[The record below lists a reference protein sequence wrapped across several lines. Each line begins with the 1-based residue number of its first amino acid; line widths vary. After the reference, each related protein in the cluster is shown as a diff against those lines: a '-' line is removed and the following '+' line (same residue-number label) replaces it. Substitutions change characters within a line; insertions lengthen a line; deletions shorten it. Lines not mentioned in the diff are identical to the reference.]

1 MTNTLK
7 RQTLRNNEY
16 YGTQE
21 MFDRLYAQSQ
31 NNENFKK
38 LYELIID
45 ERNIRLAYRN
55 IKRNQGS
62 LIIGTDN
69 ATIDNIAKRKENEI
83 IDNVRE
89 RLKNYKPNKI
99 RRIEIPKPDG
109 SKRPFGIPTIEDR
122 LIQQCIKQ
130 ILEPIVEAKFHRH
143 SYGFRPNRSISH
155 AMARVMQLI
164 NINKLYYVVNIDI
177 KSFFDNV
184 NHSKLKKQLWSI
196 GIRDKKLLSIIH
208 KMLTAEVE
216 NYGTLNKG
224 LPQGGVLSPLLANIV
239 LNEFDWWISSQWETF
254 KSRHNYD
261 LTRIKNGREY
271 IDKSGMYRALRTQ
284 KLKEV
289 FIVRYADDFKIF
301 CRNYKDAKNIYEA
314 SKKWLSERLK
324 LEVNE
329 SKSGITNLKRNSTE
343 FLGFRIKAVPNKN
356 KYTARTSMSETSK
369 KNAIAKLTNQLK
381 RIQKNPRSTE
391 VFKLNA
397 IILRLQNY
405 YKRATMVSKDFAD
418 IAFIVERRLH
428 NRFKKN
434 ITTTGNTPKNFQ
446 KLYPHWNTYKPIF
459 LYGVR
464 VFIISDVKMDVPIK
478 FQQTI
483 SNYTQAGRNQIH
495 QKQKVADKNILEYL
509 IANPIQNQS
518 IEYNDNRISKYIAQ
532 KGNCAVT
539 GLPLQ
544 VGQMDCHHKKPK
556 FMGGTDK
563 YQNLTFILS
572 DVHKLIHAT
581 DEKTITKYIRKLKL
595 DEQSKRKIN
604 ELRKLANNQII
615 E

>member
-1 MTNTLK
+1 MTYTLK

-16 YGTQE
+16 YDTQE

-31 NNENFKK
+31 NNENFKR

-55 IKRNQGS
+55 IKRNQGA
-62 LIIGTDN
+62 LTAGTDD
-69 ATIDNIAKRKENEI
+69 ATISDVAEKKDNEI
-83 IDNVRE
+83 VNRIRE
-89 RLKNYKPNKI
+89 RLEDYKPNKI
-99 RRIEIPKPDG
+99 RRVEIPKPDG
-109 SKRPFGIPTIEDR
+109 SKRPLGIATIEDR

-130 ILEPIVEAKFHRH
+130 VLEPIVEAKFHRH
-143 SYGFRPNRSISH
+143 SYGFRPNRSVSH

-164 NINKLYYVVNIDI
+164 NINKLHYVVDIDI

-184 NHSKLKKQLWSI
+184 NHAKLKKQLWSM
-196 GIRDKKLLSIIH
+196 GIRDKRLLSILH
-208 KMLTAEVE
+208 KMLTTEVDG
-216 NYGTLNKG
+216 YGILNKG
-224 LPQGGVLSPLLANIV
+224 LPQGGILSPLLANIV
-239 LNEFDWWISSQWETF
+239 LNEFDWWVSSQWETF
-254 KSRHNYD
+254 KSNHNYD
-261 LTRIKNGREY
+261 LVRVKNGHEY
-271 IDKSGMYRALRTQ
+271 TDKSGMYRALRASN
-284 KLKEV
+284 LKEI

-301 CRNYKDAKNIYEA
+301 CRSYKDAKSIYEA
-314 SKKWLSERLK
+314 SKQWLSERLK
-324 LEVNE
+324 FEVNE

-343 FLGFRIKAVPNKN
+343 FLGFRIKAVPNKG

-369 KNAIAKLTNQLK
+369 KNAIAKLTDQLACIK
-381 RIQKNPRSTE
+381 KNPRSTE

-397 IILRLQNY
+397 IILGLQNY
-405 YKRATMVSKDFAD
+405 YNRATMVSKDFAD

-428 NRFKKN
+428 NRFKKV
-434 ITTTGNTPKNFQ
+434 ITTTGTTPKNFQ
-446 KLYPHWNTYKPIF
+446 KLYPNWKTYKPIF

-464 VFIISDVKMDVPIK
+464 VFIISDVKMDIPIK

-483 SNYTQAGRNQIH
+483 SNYSRAGRNQIH
-495 QKQKVADKNILEYL
+495 QELKVADRNVLEYL

-532 KGNCAVT
+532 KGKCAVT
-539 GLPLQ
+539 GLPLTI
-544 VGQMDCHHKKPK
+544 GQMDCHHKQPK
-556 FMGGTDK
+556 FLGGTDEYK
-563 YQNLTFILS
+563 NLIFILK

-581 DEKTITKYIRKLKL
+581 DEKTVTKYIRKLKL

-604 ELRKLANNQII
+604 ELRRLVNNQII

>member
-1 MTNTLK
+1 MTYTLK

-16 YGTQE
+16 YDTQE

-31 NNENFKK
+31 NNENFKR

-55 IKRNQGS
+55 IKRNQGA
-62 LIIGTDN
+62 LTTGTDDE
-69 ATIDNIAKRKENEI
+69 TISDVAERKDNEI
-83 IDNVRE
+83 VNRIRE
-89 RLKNYKPNKI
+89 RLEDYKPNKI
-99 RRIEIPKPDG
+99 RRVEIPKPDG
-109 SKRPFGIPTIEDR
+109 SRRPLGIATIEDR

-130 ILEPIVEAKFHRH
+130 VLEPIVEAKLHRH
-143 SYGFRPNRSISH
+143 SYGFRPNRSVSH

-184 NHSKLKKQLWSI
+184 NHAKLKKQLWSM
-196 GIRDKKLLSIIH
+196 GIRDKRLLSILH

-216 NYGTLNKG
+216 GYGTLNKG
-224 LPQGGVLSPLLANIV
+224 LPQGGILSPLLANIV
-239 LNEFDWWISSQWETF
+239 LNEFDWWVSSQWETF
-254 KSRHNYD
+254 KSDHNYD
-261 LTRIKNGREY
+261 AVRVKNGREY
-271 IDKSGMYRALRTQ
+271 IDKSGMYRALRMSN
-284 KLKEV
+284 LKEI

-301 CRNYKDAKNIYEA
+301 CRSYKDAKSIYEA
-314 SKKWLSERLK
+314 SKQWLSERLK

-343 FLGFRIKAVPNKN
+343 FLGFRIKAVPNKG

-369 KNAIAKLTNQLK
+369 KNAIAKLTNQLACIK
-381 RIQKNPRSTE
+381 KNPPSAE

-397 IILRLQNY
+397 IILGLQNY
-405 YKRATMVSKDFAD
+405 YNRATMVSKDFAD

-428 NRFKKN
+428 NRFKKVM
-434 ITTTGNTPKNFQ
+434 TTIGNTPKNFQ
-446 KLYPHWNTYKPIF
+446 KLYPNWKTYKPIF

-464 VFIISDVKMDVPIK
+464 VFIISDVKMDIPIK
-478 FQQTI
+478 FQQAI
-483 SNYTQAGRNQIH
+483 SNYTRAGRNQIH
-495 QKQKVADKNILEYL
+495 QELKVADRNVLEYL
-509 IANPIQNQS
+509 IANPIRNQS

-532 KGNCAVT
+532 KGKCAVT
-539 GLPLQ
+539 GLPLTI
-544 VGQMDCHHKKPK
+544 GQMDCHHKRPK
-556 FMGGTDK
+556 SLGGTDE
-563 YQNLTFILS
+563 YQNLIFIS
-572 DVHKLIHAT
+572 KDVHKLIHAT
-581 DEKTITKYIRKLKL
+581 DEKTITKYIRRLKL

-604 ELRKLANNQII
+604 ELRRLVNNQII

>member
-216 NYGTLNKG
+216 NYGILNKG

-397 IILRLQNY
+397 IILGLQNY

>member
-196 GIRDKKLLSIIH
+196 GIQDKKLLSIIH
-208 KMLTAEVE
+208 KILTAEVE
-216 NYGTLNKG
+216 NYGILNKG

-397 IILRLQNY
+397 IILGLQNY

-446 KLYPHWNTYKPIF
+446 KLYPHWDTYKPIF

-464 VFIISDVKMDVPIK
+464 VFIISDIKMDIPIK

-483 SNYTQAGRNQIH
+483 SNYTRAGRNQIH
-495 QKQKVADKNILEYL
+495 QKQKVADKNVLEYL

-604 ELRKLANNQII
+604 ELRKLVNNQII

>member
-16 YGTQE
+16 YDTQE
-21 MFDRLYAQSQ
+21 MFDRLYAQSK

-38 LYELIID
+38 LYELVID

-62 LIIGTDN
+62 FTAGTNNKIISD
-69 ATIDNIAKRKENEI
+69 IAIKNDNEI
-83 IDNVRE
+83 IDIIRK
-89 RLKNYKPNKI
+89 RLENYKPSKI
-99 RRIEIPKPDG
+99 RRTERPKPDG
-109 SKRPFGIPTIEDR
+109 SKRPLGIATIEDR

-143 SYGFRPNRSISH
+143 SYGFRPNRSVSH
-155 AMARVMQLI
+155 AMARVTQLI
-164 NINKLYYVVNIDI
+164 NINKLHYVVNIDI

-184 NHSKLKKQLWSI
+184 NHAKLKKQLWSM
-196 GIRDKKLLSIIH
+196 GIRDKRILSIIH
-208 KMLTAEVE
+208 KMLTTEVE
-216 NYGTLNKG
+216 NCGVPNKG
-224 LPQGGVLSPLLANIV
+224 LPQGGILSPLLANIV

-254 KSRHNYD
+254 KSKHNYNT
-261 LTRIKNGREY
+261 TRMKNGHEY
-271 IDKSGMYRALRTQ
+271 IDKSGLYRALRT
-284 KLKEV
+284 KNLKEI

-301 CRNYKDAKNIYEA
+301 CRNYKDAKSIYEA
-314 SKKWLSERLK
+314 SKMWLSERLK
-324 LEVNE
+324 LDVNE
-329 SKSGITNLKRNSTE
+329 SKSRITNIKRNSIE
-343 FLGFRIKAVPNKN
+343 FLGFRIKAVPNKG
-356 KYTARTSMSETSK
+356 KHTARTSMSNKSK
-369 KNAIAKLTNQLK
+369 ENAIAKLKNQLTS
-381 RIQKNPRSTE
+381 IQKNPRSKE

-397 IILRLQNY
+397 IILGLQNY
-405 YKRATMVSKDFAD
+405 YNRATMVSKDFAD

-434 ITTTGNTPKNFQ
+434 ITTVGNTPKNFQ

-464 VFIISDVKMDVPIK
+464 IFILSDVRMDIPIK

-483 SNYTQAGRNQIH
+483 SNYTKAGRNLIH
-495 QKQKVADKNILEYL
+495 QERKVADKNVLEYL
-509 IANPIQNQS
+509 IANPVQNQS

-539 GLPLQ
+539 GLPLS
-544 VGQMDCHHKKPK
+544 VGQMDCHHKKPRSI
-556 FMGGTDK
+556 GGTDA
-563 YQNLTFILS
+563 YQNLVFILR

-581 DEKTITKYIRKLKL
+581 DEKTIGKYIKKLKL
-595 DEQSKRKIN
+595 DEISKRKIN
-604 ELRKLANNQII
+604 ELRKLVNNQII

>member
-16 YGTQE
+16 YDTQN

-55 IKRNQGS
+55 VKRNQGS
-62 LIIGTDN
+62 FTAGTDEK
-69 ATIDNIAKRKENEI
+69 TISDIAEQKDNEI
-83 IDNVRE
+83 IDKIRE
-89 RLKNYKPNKI
+89 RLIDYRPDKI
-99 RRIEIPKPDG
+99 RRVEIPKPDG
-109 SKRPFGIPTIEDR
+109 SIRPLGISTIEDR

-130 ILEPIVEAKFHRH
+130 VLEPIVEAKFHRH
-143 SYGFRPNRSISH
+143 SYGFRPNRSVSH

-184 NHSKLKKQLWSI
+184 NHTKLKKQLWSM
-196 GIRDKKLLSIIH
+196 GIRDKRLLSIIH
-208 KMLTAEVE
+208 KMLTTEVE
-216 NYGTLNKG
+216 NYGILNKG
-224 LPQGGVLSPLLANIV
+224 LPQGGILSPLLANIV
-239 LNEFDWWISSQWETF
+239 LNEFDWWVSSQWETF
-254 KSRHNYD
+254 KSKHNYD
-261 LTRIKNGREY
+261 QVRTKNGHEY
-271 IDKSGMYRALRTQ
+271 IDKSNMYSALRTRN
-284 KLKEV
+284 LKEV

-301 CRNYKDAKNIYEA
+301 CRDYKDAKSIYEA
-314 SKKWLSERLK
+314 SKMWLSERLG
-324 LEVNE
+324 LGVNE
-329 SKSGITNLKRNSTE
+329 SKSGITNLKRNSTD
-343 FLGFRIKAVPNKN
+343 FLGFRIKAVPNKG

-369 KNAIAKLTNQLK
+369 KNAIAKLTNQLTN
-381 RIQKNPRSTE
+381 IQKNPRSKE

-397 IILRLQNY
+397 IILGLQNY
-405 YKRATMVSKDFAD
+405 YNRATMVSKDFAD

-434 ITTTGNTPKNFQ
+434 ITTIGNTPKTFQ

-464 VFIISDVKMDVPIK
+464 IFILSDVRMDTPIK
-478 FQQTI
+478 FRQTI
-483 SNYTQAGRNQIH
+483 SNYTEVGRNQMH
-495 QKQKVADKNILEYL
+495 KEQKVADKNVLEYL

-518 IEYNDNRISKYIAQ
+518 VEYNDNRISKYIAQ

-539 GLPLQ
+539 GLPLL

-556 FMGGTDK
+556 SMGGTDK
-563 YQNLTFILS
+563 YQNLTFILR
-572 DVHKLIHAT
+572 DVHKLVHAT
-581 DEKTITKYIRKLKL
+581 DEETVSKYIRKLKL

-604 ELRKLANNQII
+604 ELRKLVNNQII

>member
-196 GIRDKKLLSIIH
+196 GIQDKKLLSIIH
-208 KMLTAEVE
+208 KILTAEVE
-216 NYGTLNKG
+216 NYGILNKG

-397 IILRLQNY
+397 IILGLQNY

-464 VFIISDVKMDVPIK
+464 VFIISDIKMDIPIK

-483 SNYTQAGRNQIH
+483 SNYTRAGRNQIH
-495 QKQKVADKNILEYL
+495 QKQKVADKNVLEYL

-518 IEYNDNRISKYIAQ
+518 IEYNDNRIIKIY
-532 KGNCAVT
+532 
-539 GLPLQ
+539 
-544 VGQMDCHHKKPK
+544 
-556 FMGGTDK
+556 
-563 YQNLTFILS
+563 
-572 DVHKLIHAT
+572 
-581 DEKTITKYIRKLKL
+581 R
-595 DEQSKRKIN
+595 SKRK
-604 ELRKLANNQII
+604 LRSNRFTTTGGTNGLSS
-615 E
+615 

>member
-16 YGTQE
+16 YDTQE

-216 NYGTLNKG
+216 NYGILNKG

>member
-55 IKRNQGS
+55 VKRNQGS

-164 NINKLYYVVNIDI
+164 NINKLYYVVDIDI

-208 KMLTAEVE
+208 KILTAEIE

-224 LPQGGVLSPLLANIV
+224 LPQSGVLSPLLANIV

-397 IILRLQNY
+397 IILGLQNY

-464 VFIISDVKMDVPIK
+464 VFIISDIKMDIPIK

-483 SNYTQAGRNQIH
+483 SNYTRAGRNQIH
-495 QKQKVADKNILEYL
+495 QKQKVADKNVLEYL

-604 ELRKLANNQII
+604 ELRKLVNNQII

>member
-1 MTNTLK
+1 MANTLK

-16 YGTQE
+16 YGTQD

-38 LYELIID
+38 LYELITD

-62 LIIGTDN
+62 FTAGTDE
-69 ATIDNIAKRKENEI
+69 TISDIAGQRDNEI
-83 IDNVRE
+83 INKIRE
-89 RLKNYKPNKI
+89 RLKDYKPDKI
-99 RRIEIPKPDG
+99 RRVEIPKPDG
-109 SKRPFGIPTIEDR
+109 STRPLGIATIEDR

-130 ILEPIVEAKFHRH
+130 VLEPIVEAKFHRH
-143 SYGFRPNRSISH
+143 SYGFRPNRSVSH

-164 NINKLYYVVNIDI
+164 NINKLYYVVDIDI

-184 NHSKLKKQLWSI
+184 NHTKLKKQLWSM
-196 GIRDKKLLSIIH
+196 GIRDKRLLSIIH
-208 KMLTAEVE
+208 KMLTTEVE
-216 NYGTLNKG
+216 NYGILNKG
-224 LPQGGVLSPLLANIV
+224 LPQCGRLSPLLANIV

-261 LTRIKNGREY
+261 LTRMKNGHEY
-271 IDKSGMYRALRTQ
+271 IDKSGMYRALRTRN
-284 KLKEV
+284 LKEV

-301 CRNYKDAKNIYEA
+301 CRDYKDAKIIYEA
-314 SKKWLSERLK
+314 SKKWLSERLG
-324 LEVNE
+324 LEVND
-329 SKSGITNLKRNSTE
+329 SKSGITNLKRNSTN
-343 FLGFRIKAVPNKN
+343 FLGFRIKAVPNKG
-356 KYTARTSMSETSK
+356 KCTARTSMSKTSK
-369 KNAIAKLTNQLK
+369 KNAIAKLTNQLTN
-381 RIQKNPRSTE
+381 IQKRPRSKE

-397 IILRLQNY
+397 IILGLQNY
-405 YKRATMVSKDFAD
+405 YNRATMVSKDFAD

-428 NRFKKN
+428 NRFKQN
-434 ITTTGNTPKNFQ
+434 ITTIGNTPINFQ

-464 VFIISDVKMDVPIK
+464 IFIISDVRMDTPIK

-483 SNYTQAGRNQIH
+483 SDYTKAGRNQVH
-495 QKQKVADKNILEYL
+495 QEQKVADKNVLEYL

-532 KGNCAVT
+532 KGNCSVT
-539 GLPLQ
+539 GLPLLI
-544 VGQMDCHHKKPK
+544 GQMDCHHKTPK
-556 FMGGTDK
+556 SMGGTDE
-563 YQNLTFILS
+563 YQNLTFILR

-581 DEKTITKYIRKLKL
+581 DEKTVSKYIRKLKL

-604 ELRKLANNQII
+604 ELRKLVNNQII

>member
-1 MTNTLK
+1 MTNALR

-62 LIIGTDN
+62 FVAGTDGK
-69 ATIDNIAKRKENEI
+69 TISDIAEHEDIEVINKI
-83 IDNVRE
+83 RE
-89 RLKNYKPNKI
+89 RLKDYKPGKI
-99 RRIEIPKPDG
+99 RRIEIPKSDG
-109 SKRPFGIPTIEDR
+109 SKRPLGIATVEDQI
-122 LIQQCIKQ
+122 IQQCIKQ
-130 ILEPIVEAKFHRH
+130 VLEPIVEAKFHRH
-143 SYGFRPNRSISH
+143 SYGFRPNRSVSH

-177 KSFFDNV
+177 ESFFDNV
-184 NHSKLKKQLWSI
+184 DHTKLKKQLWTM
-196 GIRDKKLLSIIH
+196 GIRDKRLLSIIH

-216 NYGTLNKG
+216 NYRILNKG
-224 LPQGGVLSPLLANIV
+224 LPQSGILSPLLANIV

-254 KSRHNYD
+254 KSKHNYD
-261 LTRIKNGREY
+261 LVRKKNGHEY
-271 IDKSGMYRALRTQ
+271 VDKSGMYRALRTQ
-284 KLKEV
+284 NLKEV
-289 FIVRYADDFKIF
+289 FIVRYAEDFKIF
-301 CRNYKDAKNIYEA
+301 CRNYKDAKSIYEA
-314 SKKWLSERLK
+314 SKKWLSERLRLK
-324 LEVNE
+324 VDE

-343 FLGFRIKAVPNKN
+343 FLGFRIKAVPNKS

-369 KNAIAKLTNQLK
+369 ENAIAKLTNQLAC
-381 RIQKNPRSTE
+381 IQKHPRSTE

-397 IILRLQNY
+397 IILELQNY
-405 YKRATMVSKDFAD
+405 YKRATMVSEDFAD

-428 NRFKKN
+428 NRFKKH
-434 ITTTGNTPKNFQ
+434 ITTVGTTPKNFQ

-464 VFIISDVKMDVPIK
+464 IFIISDVKMDIPIK

-483 SNYTQAGRNQIH
+483 SDYTRAGRSQVRQE
-495 QKQKVADKNILEYL
+495 QKAANKNILEYL
-509 IANPIQNQS
+509 IANPVQNRS
-518 IEYNDNRISKYIAQ
+518 IEYNDNRISKYITQ

-539 GLPLQ
+539 GLPLL
-544 VGQMDCHHKKPK
+544 VGQMDCHHKKPR
-556 FMGGTDK
+556 FMGGTDD
-563 YQNLTFILS
+563 YQNLIFISS
-572 DVHKLIHAT
+572 DVHRLIHAT
-581 DEKTITKYIRKLKL
+581 DEKTVSKYIRKLKL

-604 ELRKLANNQII
+604 ELRRMVNNQII

>member
-16 YGTQE
+16 YDTQE
-21 MFDRLYAQSQ
+21 MFDRLYAQSR

-62 LIIGTDN
+62 FTAGTDN
-69 ATIDNIAKRKENEI
+69 KTISDIAEQKENEVI
-83 IDNVRE
+83 ENIRE
-89 RLKNYKPNKI
+89 RLKDYKPDKI
-99 RRIEIPKPDG
+99 RRVEIPKPDG
-109 SKRPFGIPTIEDR
+109 SKRPLGIPTIEDR

-130 ILEPIVEAKFHRH
+130 VLEPIVEAKFHRH
-143 SYGFRPNRSISH
+143 SYGFRPNRSVSH

-184 NHSKLKKQLWSI
+184 NHAKLKKQLWSM
-196 GIRDKKLLSIIH
+196 GIRDKRLLSIIR
-208 KMLTAEVE
+208 KMLTAEVQ
-216 NYGTLNKG
+216 NYGILNKG
-224 LPQGGVLSPLLANIV
+224 LPQDGILSPLLTNVV
-239 LNEFDWWISSQWETF
+239 LNEFDRWVSSQWETF

-261 LTRIKNGREY
+261 SVRMKNGHEY

-284 KLKEV
+284 ELKEV

-301 CRNYKDAKNIYEA
+301 CRNYKGAKSIYEA
-314 SKKWLSERLK
+314 SKKWLSERLG

-329 SKSGITNLKRNSTE
+329 SKSGITNLKRNSAE
-343 FLGFRIKAVPNKN
+343 FLGFRIKAVPNKG
-356 KYTARTSMSETSK
+356 KYTARISMSETSK
-369 KNAIAKLTNQLK
+369 KNAIAKLTKQLK
-381 RIQKNPRSTE
+381 NIQRNPRSKE

-397 IILRLQNY
+397 IILGLQNY
-405 YKRATMVSKDFAD
+405 YNRATMVSKDFAD

-434 ITTTGNTPKNFQ
+434 ITTTGNTPNNFQ

-464 VFIISDVKMDVPIK
+464 VFIISDVKMDIPMK

-483 SNYTQAGRNQIH
+483 SNYTQAGRNQVH
-495 QKQKVADKNILEYL
+495 HEQKVADKNVLEYL
-509 IANPIQNQS
+509 IANPIRNQS

-539 GLPLQ
+539 GLPLL
-544 VGQMDCHHKKPK
+544 VGQMECHHKKPR
-556 FMGGTDK
+556 FMGGTDE
-563 YQNLTFILS
+563 YQNLTLILS
-572 DVHKLIHAT
+572 DVHKLVHAT
-581 DEKTITKYIRKLKL
+581 DEKTITNYIRKLKL
-595 DEQSKRKIN
+595 DEKSKHKIN
-604 ELRKLANNQII
+604 ELRKMVNNQVI

>member
-1 MTNTLK
+1 MTYTLK

-16 YGTQE
+16 YDTQE

-31 NNENFKK
+31 NNENFKR

-55 IKRNQGS
+55 IKRNQGA
-62 LIIGTDN
+62 LTAGTDDE
-69 ATIDNIAKRKENEI
+69 TIDDIAERKDNEI
-83 IDNVRE
+83 VNRIRE
-89 RLKNYKPNKI
+89 RLEDYKPNKI
-99 RRIEIPKPDG
+99 RRVEIPKPDG
-109 SKRPFGIPTIEDR
+109 SKRPLGIATIEDR

-130 ILEPIVEAKFHRH
+130 VLEPIVEAKFHRH
-143 SYGFRPNRSISH
+143 SYGFRPNRSVSH

-164 NINKLYYVVNIDI
+164 NINKLHYVVDIDI

-184 NHSKLKKQLWSI
+184 NHAKLKKQLWSM
-196 GIRDKKLLSIIH
+196 GVRDKRLLSILH

-216 NYGTLNKG
+216 GCGILNKG
-224 LPQGGVLSPLLANIV
+224 LPQGGILSPLLANIV
-239 LNEFDWWISSQWETF
+239 LNEFDWWVSSQWETF
-254 KSRHNYD
+254 KSDHSYD
-261 LTRIKNGREY
+261 LVRVKNGREY
-271 IDKSGMYRALRTQ
+271 IDKSGMYRALRTSN
-284 KLKEV
+284 LKEI

-301 CRNYKDAKNIYEA
+301 CRSYKDAKSIYEA
-314 SKKWLSERLK
+314 SKQWLSERLK
-324 LEVNE
+324 LKVNE

-343 FLGFRIKAVPNKN
+343 FLGFRIKAVPNKG

-369 KNAIAKLTNQLK
+369 KNAIAKFTNQLACIK
-381 RIQKNPRSTE
+381 KNPRSAE

-397 IILRLQNY
+397 MILGLQNY
-405 YKRATMVSKDFAD
+405 YNRATMVSKDFAD

-428 NRFKKN
+428 NRFKKVM
-434 ITTTGNTPKNFQ
+434 TTIGNTPKNFQ
-446 KLYPHWNTYKPIF
+446 KLYPNWKTYKPIF

-464 VFIISDVKMDVPIK
+464 VFIISDVKMDIPIK
-478 FQQTI
+478 FQQAI
-483 SNYTQAGRNQIH
+483 SNYTRAGRNQIH
-495 QKQKVADKNILEYL
+495 QELKVADKNVLEYL
-509 IANPIQNQS
+509 IANPIRNQS

-532 KGNCAVT
+532 KGKCAVT
-539 GLPLQ
+539 GLPLTI
-544 VGQMDCHHKKPK
+544 GQMDCHHKRPK
-556 FMGGTDK
+556 SLGGTDE
-563 YQNLTFILS
+563 YQNLIFILK

-604 ELRKLANNQII
+604 ELRRLANNQII

>member
-16 YGTQE
+16 YDTQN

-45 ERNIRLAYRN
+45 ERNIRLAYRS

-62 LIIGTDN
+62 FTAGTDEK
-69 ATIDNIAKRKENEI
+69 TISDIAESKDNEVIDKIRK
-83 IDNVRE
+83 
-89 RLKNYKPNKI
+89 RLKDYKPDKI
-99 RRIEIPKPDG
+99 RRVEIPKPDG
-109 SKRPFGIPTIEDR
+109 STRPLGIATIEDR

-130 ILEPIVEAKFHRH
+130 VLEPIVEAKFHRH
-143 SYGFRPNRSISH
+143 SYGFRPNRSVSH

-164 NINKLYYVVNIDI
+164 NINKLYYVVDIDI

-184 NHSKLKKQLWSI
+184 NHTKLKKQLWSM
-196 GIRDKKLLSIIH
+196 GIRDKRLISIIH
-208 KMLTAEVE
+208 KMLTTEVE
-216 NYGTLNKG
+216 NYGILNKG
-224 LPQGGVLSPLLANIV
+224 LPQGGILSPLLANIV
-239 LNEFDWWISSQWETF
+239 LNEFDWWVSSQWETF
-254 KSRHNYD
+254 KSKHDYD
-261 LTRIKNGREY
+261 LVRIKNRHEY
-271 IDKSGMYRALRTQ
+271 IDKSGMYRALRTRN
-284 KLKEV
+284 LKEV

-301 CRNYKDAKNIYEA
+301 CRNYKDAKSIYEA
-314 SKKWLSERLK
+314 SKKWLSERLE

-329 SKSGITNLKRNSTE
+329 SKSGITNLKRNSTD
-343 FLGFRIKAVPNKN
+343 FLGFRIKAVPNKG
-356 KYTARTSMSETSK
+356 KYTARISMSETSK

-381 RIQKNPRSTE
+381 NIQKNPRSKE

-397 IILRLQNY
+397 IILGLQNY
-405 YKRATMVSKDFAD
+405 YNRAT
-418 IAFIVERRLH
+418 VERRLH
-428 NRFKKN
+428 NRSKKN
-434 ITTTGNTPKNFQ
+434 ITTIGNTPKNFQ
-446 KLYPHWNTYKPIF
+446 RLYPHWNTYKPIF

-464 VFIISDVKMDVPIK
+464 IFILSDVKMDIPIK

-483 SNYTQAGRNQIH
+483 SNYTEAGRNQIH
-495 QKQKVADKNILEYL
+495 KEQKVADKNVLEYL

-539 GLPLQ
+539 GLPLV

-556 FMGGTDK
+556 SMGGTDE
-563 YQNLTFILS
+563 YQNLTFILR
-572 DVHKLIHAT
+572 DVHKLVHAK
-581 DEKTITKYIRKLKL
+581 DEKTVSKYIRKLKL

-604 ELRKLANNQII
+604 ELRKLVNNQII

>member
-16 YGTQE
+16 YDTQE
-21 MFDRLYAQSQ
+21 MFDRLYAQSR

-45 ERNIRLAYRN
+45 ERNMRLAYRN

-62 LIIGTDN
+62 FTAGTDN
-69 ATIDNIAKRKENEI
+69 KTISDIAEQKENEV
-83 IDNVRE
+83 IDYVRE
-89 RLKNYKPNKI
+89 RLKDYKPDKI
-99 RRIEIPKPDG
+99 RRVEIPKPDG
-109 SKRPFGIPTIEDR
+109 SKRPLGIPTIEDR

-130 ILEPIVEAKFHRH
+130 VLEPIVEAKFHRH
-143 SYGFRPNRSISH
+143 SYGFRPNRSVSH

-184 NHSKLKKQLWSI
+184 NHSKLKKQLWSM
-196 GIRDKKLLSIIH
+196 GIRDKRLLSIIH

-216 NYGTLNKG
+216 NYGILNKG
-224 LPQGGVLSPLLANIV
+224 LPQGGILSPILANIV

-261 LTRIKNGREY
+261 LTRMKNGHEY

-301 CRNYKDAKNIYEA
+301 CRNYKDAKSIYEA
-314 SKKWLSERLK
+314 SKKWLSERLE

-329 SKSGITNLKRNSTE
+329 SKSGITNLKRNSAE
-343 FLGFRIKAVPNKN
+343 FLGFRIKAVPNKG
-356 KYTARTSMSETSK
+356 KYTARTSMSERSK

-391 VFKLNA
+391 VFKLNS
-397 IILRLQNY
+397 IILGLQNY
-405 YKRATMVSKDFAD
+405 YNRATMVSKDFAD

-434 ITTTGNTPKNFQ
+434 ITTIGNTPKNFQ

-464 VFIISDVKMDVPIK
+464 IFIISDVKMDIPIK
-478 FQQTI
+478 FQQKI
-483 SNYTQAGRNQIH
+483 SNYTRAGRNQVH
-495 QKQKVADKNILEYL
+495 QEQKVADKNVLEYL
-509 IANPIQNQS
+509 IANPVQNQS

-539 GLPLQ
+539 GLPLL
-544 VGQMDCHHKKPK
+544 VGQMDCHHKKPR
-556 FMGGTDK
+556 FMGGTDE

-581 DEKTITKYIRKLKL
+581 DEKTIVKYIRKLKL

-604 ELRKLANNQII
+604 ELRKLVNNQII

>member
-1 MTNTLK
+1 MTNTLR

-16 YGTQE
+16 YNTQE
-21 MFDRLYAQSQ
+21 MYDRLYAQSR

-38 LYELIID
+38 LYEVIID

-62 LIIGTDN
+62 FTAG
-69 ATIDNIAKRKENEI
+69 IDDKNINDIAEQKENEV

-89 RLKNYKPNKI
+89 RLKDYKPDKI
-99 RRIEIPKPDG
+99 RRVEIPKPDG
-109 SKRPFGIPTIEDR
+109 SKRPLGIPTIEDR

-130 ILEPIVEAKFHRH
+130 VLEPIVEAKFHRH
-143 SYGFRPNRSISH
+143 SYGFRPNRSVSH

-184 NHSKLKKQLWSI
+184 NHTKLKKQLWSM
-196 GIRDKKLLSIIH
+196 GIRDKRLLSIIH

-216 NYGTLNKG
+216 NHGILNKG
-224 LPQGGVLSPLLANIV
+224 LPQGGILSPLLTNVV
-239 LNEFDWWISSQWETF
+239 LNEFDWWVSSQWETF

-261 LTRIKNGREY
+261 SVRMKNGHEY

-284 KLKEV
+284 ELKEV

-301 CRNYKDAKNIYEA
+301 CRNYKGAKSIYEA
-314 SKKWLSERLK
+314 SKKWLSERLG

-329 SKSGITNLKRNSTE
+329 SKSGITNLKRNSAE
-343 FLGFRIKAVPNKN
+343 FLGFRIKAVPNKG
-356 KYTARTSMSETSK
+356 KYTARISMSETSK
-369 KNAIAKLTNQLK
+369 KNAIAKLTKQLK
-381 RIQKNPRSTE
+381 NIQRNPRSKE

-397 IILRLQNY
+397 IILGLQNY
-405 YKRATMVSKDFAD
+405 YNRATMVSKDFAD

-434 ITTTGNTPKNFQ
+434 ITTTGNTPNNFQ

-464 VFIISDVKMDVPIK
+464 VFIISDVKMDIPMK

-483 SNYTQAGRNQIH
+483 SNYTQAGRDKVH
-495 QKQKVADKNILEYL
+495 QEQKVADKDILEYL
-509 IANPIQNQS
+509 IANPIRNQS

-539 GLPLQ
+539 GLPLL
-544 VGQMDCHHKKPK
+544 VGQMECHHKKPR
-556 FMGGTDK
+556 FMGGTDE
-563 YQNLTFILS
+563 YQNLTLILS
-572 DVHKLIHAT
+572 DVHKLVHAT
-581 DEKTITKYIRKLKL
+581 DEKTITNYIRKLKL
-595 DEQSKRKIN
+595 DEKSKHKIN
-604 ELRKLANNQII
+604 ELRKMVNNQVI

>member
-1 MTNTLK
+1 MTNALK

-16 YGTQE
+16 YDTQE

-55 IKRNQGS
+55 VKRNQGS

-216 NYGTLNKG
+216 NYGILNKG

-397 IILRLQNY
+397 IILGLQNY

-464 VFIISDVKMDVPIK
+464 VFIISDIKMDIPIK

-483 SNYTQAGRNQIH
+483 SNYTRAGRNQIH
-495 QKQKVADKNILEYL
+495 QKQKVADKNVLEYL

>member
-1 MTNTLK
+1 MANTLK

-16 YGTQE
+16 YGTQD

-62 LIIGTDN
+62 FTAGTDE
-69 ATIDNIAKRKENEI
+69 TISDIAEQRDNEI
-83 IDNVRE
+83 INKIRE
-89 RLKNYKPNKI
+89 RLKDYKPDKI
-99 RRIEIPKPDG
+99 RRVEIPKPDG
-109 SKRPFGIPTIEDR
+109 STQPLGIATIEDR

-130 ILEPIVEAKFHRH
+130 VLEPIVEAKFHRH
-143 SYGFRPNRSISH
+143 SYGFRPNRSVSH

-164 NINKLYYVVNIDI
+164 NINKLYYVVDIDI

-184 NHSKLKKQLWSI
+184 NHTKLKKQLWSM
-196 GIRDKKLLSIIH
+196 GIRDKRLLSIIH
-208 KMLTAEVE
+208 KMLTTEVE
-216 NYGTLNKG
+216 NYGILNKG
-224 LPQGGVLSPLLANIV
+224 LPQCGRLSPLLANIV

-261 LTRIKNGREY
+261 LTRMKNGHEY

-284 KLKEV
+284 NLKEI

-301 CRNYKDAKNIYEA
+301 CRNYKDAKSIYEA
-314 SKKWLSERLK
+314 SKKWFSERLG
-324 LEVNE
+324 LEVN
-329 SKSGITNLKRNSTE
+329 KSGITNLKRNSTN
-343 FLGFRIKAVPNKN
+343 FLGFRIKAVPNKG
-356 KYTARTSMSETSK
+356 KYTARTSMSKTSK
-369 KNAIAKLTNQLK
+369 KNAIAKLTNQLTN
-381 RIQKNPRSTE
+381 IQKHPRSKE

-397 IILRLQNY
+397 IILGLQNY
-405 YKRATMVSKDFAD
+405 YNRATMVSKDFAD

-428 NRFKKN
+428 NRFKQN
-434 ITTTGNTPKNFQ
+434 ITTIGNTPKNFQ

-464 VFIISDVKMDVPIK
+464 IFIISDVRMDTPIK

-483 SNYTQAGRNQIH
+483 SDYTKAGRNQVH
-495 QKQKVADKNILEYL
+495 QEQKVADKNVLEYL

-532 KGNCAVT
+532 KGNCSVT
-539 GLPLQ
+539 GLPLLI
-544 VGQMDCHHKKPK
+544 GQMDCHHKTPK
-556 FMGGTDK
+556 SMGGTDE
-563 YQNLTFILS
+563 YQNLTFILR
-572 DVHKLIHAT
+572 DVHKLVHAT
-581 DEKTITKYIRKLKL
+581 DEKTVSKYIRKLKL

-604 ELRKLANNQII
+604 ELRKLVNNLII

>member
-16 YGTQE
+16 YDTQDT
-21 MFDRLYAQSQ
+21 FDRLYAQSQ

-55 IKRNQGS
+55 IKRNRGS
-62 LIIGTDN
+62 FTVGTDE
-69 ATIDNIAKRKENEI
+69 TISDIVERKEKEVIDNI
-83 IDNVRE
+83 RE
-89 RLKNYKPNKI
+89 RLKDYKPDKI
-99 RRIEIPKPDG
+99 RRVEISKPDG
-109 SKRPFGIPTIEDR
+109 SMRPLGIATIEDR

-130 ILEPIVEAKFHRH
+130 VLEPIVEAKFHRH
-143 SYGFRPNRSISH
+143 SYGFRPNRSVSH

-184 NHSKLKKQLWSI
+184 NHTKLKKQLWSM
-196 GIRDKKLLSIIH
+196 GIRDKRLLSILH
-208 KMLTAEVE
+208 KMLTTEVE
-216 NYGTLNKG
+216 SYGILDKG
-224 LPQGGVLSPLLANIV
+224 LPQCGRLSPLLANLV
-239 LNEFDWWISSQWETF
+239 LNEFDWWVSSQWETF
-254 KSRHNYD
+254 KSNHNYD
-261 LTRIKNGREY
+261 LVRMKNGHEY
-271 IDKSGMYRALRTQ
+271 IDKSGMYRALRTRN
-284 KLKEV
+284 LKEI

-301 CRNYKDAKNIYEA
+301 CRNYKDAKSIYEA
-314 SKKWLSERLK
+314 SKKWLSERLD

-329 SKSGITNLKRNSTE
+329 SKSGITNLKRNSAE
-343 FLGFRIKAVPNKN
+343 FLGFRIKAVPNKG

-369 KNAIAKLTNQLK
+369 KNAIAKLNNQLK

-391 VFKLNA
+391 VFKLNS
-397 IILRLQNY
+397 IILGLQNY
-405 YKRATMVSKDFAD
+405 YNRATMVSKDFAD

-434 ITTTGNTPKNFQ
+434 ITSIGKTPKNFQ
-446 KLYPHWNTYKPIF
+446 RLYPHWNTYKPIF

-464 VFIISDVKMDVPIK
+464 IFIISDVRMDTPIK

-483 SNYTQAGRNQIH
+483 SDYTKAGRNQIR
-495 QKQKVADKNILEYL
+495 QEQKVADKNVLEYL
-509 IANPIQNQS
+509 IANPIRNQS

-532 KGNCAVT
+532 NGNCAVT
-539 GLPLQ
+539 GLTLL

-556 FMGGTDK
+556 SMGGTDD
-563 YQNLTFILS
+563 YQNLTFILR
-572 DVHKLIHAT
+572 DVHKLVHAT
-581 DEKTITKYIRKLKL
+581 DEKTVSKYIRKLKL

-604 ELRKLANNQII
+604 ELRKLVNNQII